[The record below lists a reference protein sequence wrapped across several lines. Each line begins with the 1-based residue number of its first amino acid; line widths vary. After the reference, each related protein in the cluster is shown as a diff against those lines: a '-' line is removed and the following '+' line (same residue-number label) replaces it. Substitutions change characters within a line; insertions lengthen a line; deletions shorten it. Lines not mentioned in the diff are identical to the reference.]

1 MILVEGGTM
10 GQAYEFDGVLYETE
24 GEFLDALAHA
34 YKHGDSNYV
43 VDTLEKYGFTLA
55 DIGVRPEG
63 A

>member
-1 MILVEGGTM
+1 M
-10 GQAYEFDGVLYETE
+10 GKAYEFDGVLYETE
-24 GEFLDALAHA
+24 GEFLDALAHE

-43 VDTLEKYGFTLA
+43 VDTLEEYGFTIN